1 MADASERHDD
11 ASDDEAE
18 EWPEGQCG
26 LCEQSFEQQ
35 DEDAPPGTALLVSPR
50 GVSHGM
56 CLRCYYIKRGSFGGL
71 KSGELRRL
79 MRKNIALKDKFRSLR
94 RKQVRAS
101 SRNPKA
107 RPRHETVDVRLYTE
121 RRDESYVDMWQEGEW
136 MSLKDYVEAKLDPE
150 TQKKLKTTAQKR
162 SYVTKDDLGVEGVI
176 ILPESKTKR
185 VRMGTRKS
193 SSRVKQGEHADGKD
207 MDVAHQKNKSNLE
220 LEVNTKDSSFI
231 SSLSFCQLTREE
243 AIIKLPHT
251 TCST

>member
-1 MADASERHDD
+1 MR
-11 ASDDEAE
+11 
-18 EWPEGQCG
+18 P
-26 LCEQSFEQQ
+26 
-35 DEDAPPGTALLVSPR
+35 DAPPGTALLVQSPR

-79 MRKNIALKDKFRSLR
+79 MRKNIALKDKFLSL
-94 RKQVRAS
+94 S
-101 SRNPKA
+101 LA